1 MSGNFKKCCYIILET
16 LSVIR
21 ASEQNIS
28 FGKKCKIDVF
38 IGNDDG
44 KLVGAWKNLCALVE
58 ERNYNHKKNRMLLVN
73 GGGVKLF
80 LKCMEKFPGNTTLLY
95 TMTGC
100 FSEVILDENLRPKM
114 MNQDFAKHIITLAD
128 TPDFTDLSSCAIEVL
143 CHMLKDGK
151 VSWRKT
157 KLRFTDTLTKID
169 TIHDNWDIS
178 NVKTNLMTP
187 NFESKFVFR
196 NNTLEKN
203 LRTPLSLEERKC
215 TNKMTHAHIAS
226 NERMKELLRIKCL
239 KCELILSN
247 SKNDRCKFTLQV

>member
-44 KLVGAWKNLCALVE
+44 KLVDAWQKLWKLVGE
-58 ERNYNHKKNRMLLVN
+58 NKDDHEKIRKLLVN

-80 LKCMEKFPGNTTLLY
+80 VKCMEKFPGNTTLLF

-100 FSEVILDENLRPKM
+100 FSEVVLDENLRPKM
-114 MNQDFAKHIITLAD
+114 MNQDFAKQIIALAD

-178 NVKTNLMTP
+178 NVKTTLGTSD
-187 NFESKFVFR
+187 FESKFVFLSSDLPQLQHHGLWEIACFTR
-196 NNTLEKN
+196 QNN
-203 LRTPLSLEERKC
+203 SMC
-215 TNKMTHAHIAS
+215 
-226 NERMKELLRIKCL
+226 IKIIEPIKVHFFL
-239 KCELILSN
+239 KQGFAQSYVIKSAP
-247 SKNDRCKFTLQV
+247 